1 MYFAKLAEY
10 LEKLEKTSSRNEMT
24 LVLAEVLKKSGKD
37 EIDKICY
44 LLLGE
49 LVPPYTGVEFN
60 LAEKMMVQ
68 ALAFAYLDKV
78 SEMTDNLLS
87 AEVAKILADG
97 RVWMLVGGLF
107 VILGLSLFVTGL
119 RSKVTPSR
127 EK

>member
-1 MYFAKLAEY
+1 MT
-10 LEKLEKTSSRNEMT
+10 EKSRRN
-24 LVLAEVLKKSGKD
+24 
-37 EIDKICY
+37 
-44 LLLGE
+44 LLLAGALN
-49 LVPPYTGVEFN
+49 LVEGLSLFTIGQYVYMNF
-60 LAEKMMVQ
+60 Q

-78 SEMTDNLLS
+78 SEMTEDLLS

-119 RSKVTPSR
+119 RAKVTPSR